1 MSESEDR
8 GSGTSSLRLTLSE
21 IEERIRHLVERGDR
35 QGVDSKES
43 AGIDRAVEELRLE
56 DLQESLQRVEDEIH
70 DALDV
75 LAEGRS
81 DLREVASQRLP
92 NAEDKLEEASS
103 AAELAASDMLDRLE
117 RALELTG
124 ELEPGGNGTSGASG
138 AASSQPAA
146 ADGSE
151 SRDGGEGKGSV
162 QDALREELHELI
174 QSLQFQDI
182 TAQQL
187 RHASHVLQETEDQL
201 RRLSTVL
208 FGEDALGET
217 VPAPVQDDGTPPAD
231 TGSGDAAFDPDAT
244 TEGASDRQE
253 MADEIFG

>member
-1 MSESEDR
+1 MSEREDR
-8 GSGTSSLRLTLSE
+8 GGDTPSLRLTLSE

-43 AGIDRAVEELRLE
+43 AGIDRAVEELRLD

-92 NAEDKLEEASS
+92 NAENKLEEASS

-151 SRDGGEGKGSV
+151 SEGKGAV

-208 FGEDALGET
+208 FGEDALEET
-217 VPAPVQDDGTPPAD
+217 VPAPVQDDGAPPAD